1 MFAGEAGGDRRAA
14 EASASHAVDL
24 IVATDMLDLTTFL
37 ALTRTRTAGVP
48 VLLYAHEN
56 QWTYPLPT
64 DPGTGPMRRQ
74 KGERDRHYAWVNVS
88 SMLAADRITFTA
100 GIVEIT
106 LQYML
111 VELATWQAAAGDEQT
126 LRFIVFDAEFI
137 EPKWGHRRRFAFSLD
152 RGLLGA
158 KDKLIAHTA

>member
-1 MFAGEAGGDRRAA
+1 MR
-14 EASASHAVDL
+14 
-24 IVATDMLDLTTFL
+24 
-37 ALTRTRTAGVP
+37 
-48 VLLYAHEN
+48 
-56 QWTYPLPT
+56 
-64 DPGTGPMRRQ
+64 GT
-74 KGERDRHYAWVNVS
+74 WS
-88 SMLAADRITFTA
+88 AADRITFTA

-111 VELATWQAAAGDEQT
+111 VELATWQAAAGDEQP
-126 LRFIVFDAEFI
+126 LRFIVFDAEII